1 MNEGSKAVHWNSTGS
16 TEYTIADGER
26 AEVGTTITLHVN
38 DESIEFL
45 ESWKMSE
52 TLRKFCD
59 FLPYEIGVLDE
70 EKVTYPTKEDGTEDK
85 DKDPLPNEPQ
95 VVNETTPL
103 WKRDPKDLKDEDYIN
118 FYKSK
123 FPMDQEPLFWVHLKI
138 DHPFTLDGILYFPKI
153 NQNKPFNESNIRLYA
168 KQMFVTDNV
177 KNVVPEFLSLLKGY
191 IDSNDIPLNVSRS
204 SLQGDPTIKKI
215 SGYIVRKVA
224 DSLKKLWLN
233 DREKYESIWSDSGL
247 FIKYGCVSEAKFS
260 ELMIDKIIFK
270 NSEGKYIT
278 LPEYLEHVPQDY
290 REKLKDKVVYFEKD
304 KSDAALKNQLL
315 DEGIHTIE
323 VDDYIDPHFM
333 QHAESQKIK
342 DHQLSFTSID
352 SEIANILGTENAT
365 EDDVKVKEL
374 FESILAPKK
383 EDEEKKD
390 ASPFGEGGL
399 EIEVQN
405 IKKGTTPAFFKI
417 DEQMKRLS
425 KMTMSMGNSPFP
437 VKKTLVINPS
447 NSLIK
452 NALKIHESGQK
463 EDLVNKICHYV
474 EDLAAISSEGLKT
487 EERDAFVKR
496 SQDLISDLT
505 NLAL

>member
-1 MNEGSKAVHWNSTGS
+1 MVSTKVEIDTLSMNEGSKAVHWSSTGS
-16 TEYTIADGER
+16 TEYTIADGQR
-26 AEVGTTITLHVN
+26 TDVGTTITLHVN

-233 DREKYESIWSDSGL
+233 DREKYESIWSDSG
-247 FIKYGCVSEAKFS
+247 
-260 ELMIDKIIFK
+260 
-270 NSEGKYIT
+270 
-278 LPEYLEHVPQDY
+278 YLLSMAVCL
-290 REKLKDKVVYFEKD
+290 KL
-304 KSDAALKNQLL
+304 S
-315 DEGIHTIE
+315 
-323 VDDYIDPHFM
+323 
-333 QHAESQKIK
+333 
-342 DHQLSFTSID
+342 
-352 SEIANILGTENAT
+352 
-365 EDDVKVKEL
+365 
-374 FESILAPKK
+374 
-383 EDEEKKD
+383 
-390 ASPFGEGGL
+390 
-399 EIEVQN
+399 
-405 IKKGTTPAFFKI
+405 
-417 DEQMKRLS
+417 
-425 KMTMSMGNSPFP
+425 
-437 VKKTLVINPS
+437 
-447 NSLIK
+447 
-452 NALKIHESGQK
+452 
-463 EDLVNKICHYV
+463 LVN
-474 EDLAAISSEGLKT
+474 
-487 EERDAFVKR
+487 
-496 SQDLISDLT
+496 
-505 NLAL
+505 